1 MLIGQAIPGHL
12 RENGARAEDKP
23 RSRLGAL
30 PTASGGIARAAYR
43 LMKEARIARRAV
55 LQQAGL
61 TAHQMDRPDV
71 RFPVKSQ
78 IAFLNAAAQA
88 LDKPFLGFELAR
100 AIDLRELGLLYYIQA
115 SSTSLH
121 DALARAARYSAI
133 HNEGLLLRYREL
145 HDVAVSFRHVGV
157 PRADDSHQIEFFAT
171 MMVRICRHLT
181 ARNLTPEVVTFIH
194 GRQHVSPELRA
205 FFGCDIRFAAEA
217 DELVYPR
224 SAGPMHV
231 VQADPYLNAL
241 LARYCDEALVQRQT
255 KAGPW
260 RLRVENALVPL
271 LPHGKAN
278 LEEICS
284 VLGASRRT
292 VIRRLAA
299 EHETFSSV
307 LDDLRRNLA
316 NRYLAE
322 KELPISEIAWLL
334 GYKTGS
340 AFNHAFK
347 RWTKSSPSR
356 VRSCC

>member
-1 MLIGQAIPGHL
+1 MLIGQAILGHL

-43 LMKEARIARRAV
+43 LMKEARIATRAV

-145 HDVAVSFRHVGV
+145 RDVAVSFRHVGV

-181 ARNLTPEVVTFIH
+181 ARNLTPRISMRCWRGIATKLLFSGKRKQVH
-194 GRQHVSPELRA
+194 G
-205 FFGCDIRFAAEA
+205 GC
-217 DELVYPR
+217 
-224 SAGPMHV
+224 
-231 VQADPYLNAL
+231 
-241 LARYCDEALVQRQT
+241 
-255 KAGPW
+255 
-260 RLRVENALVPL
+260 
-271 LPHGKAN
+271 
-278 LEEICS
+278 
-284 VLGASRRT
+284 ASRMRLFRCCRT
-292 VIRRLAA
+292 VRQ
-299 EHETFSSV
+299 
-307 LDDLRRNLA
+307 
-316 NRYLAE
+316 
-322 KELPISEIAWLL
+322 ISKRFVACSARAVEPSF
-334 GYKTGS
+334 GGS
-340 AFNHAFK
+340 PPNT
-347 RWTKSSPSR
+347 RPSR
-356 VRSCC
+356 RFSTIFGEI